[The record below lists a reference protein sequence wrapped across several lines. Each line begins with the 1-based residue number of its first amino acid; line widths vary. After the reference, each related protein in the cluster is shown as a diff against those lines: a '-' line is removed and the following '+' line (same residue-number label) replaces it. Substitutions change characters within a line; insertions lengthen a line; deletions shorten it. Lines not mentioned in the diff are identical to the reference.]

1 MISTELLSEVL
12 NENINSCWVRPN
24 GIDLQYSLIE
34 IIPHEPLSYINIYEL
49 AHKCKQWA
57 KNHGYLLY
65 SVPDLCIVKTFN
77 LEHCVDF
84 GLDTEI
90 ESIFR
95 ACQWILDKDSK

>member
-1 MISTELLSEVL
+1 MISKELLSEVL
-12 NENINSCWVRPN
+12 KEPIQQVEINYGDIIYSYSCEAGR
-24 GIDLQYSLIE
+24 
-34 IIPHEPLSYINIYEL
+34 INIYEF

-95 ACQWILDKDSK
+95 ACQWILDNKETK